1 MPQLRRIPKAGLVG
15 VVAGV
20 IALAVV
26 FWPGTSDP
34 EPEVPVERHKLALMT
49 SLPIYW
55 PEGSDI
61 ASLVDKH
68 SETPWVRE
76 TLERRYE
83 ITPLDS
89 LTGNEGEPAPIKQ
102 FEWLVIAQPR
112 GLSPADN
119 EGLDAWVRE
128 GGKLLYVLDPMLT
141 GHYSVALSD
150 PSHPTAVGLIPPVIL
165 RWGMT
170 LRFDDF
176 QPLELRE
183 ADYGKG
189 TVPVQVAGEVILLEE
204 FEGLSDDQSAARGN
218 CTILGD
224 GIAAQCF
231 VGAGQVF
238 LLADAAILEMP
249 DAQGPAEEQL
259 LSLLEHAFEE

>member
-1 MPQLRRIPKAGLVG
+1 MSQILRIPKSAIAGLV
-15 VVAGV
+15 ALFMALSV
-20 IALAVV
+20 IAWLSA
-26 FWPGTSDP
+26 TDP
-34 EPEVPVERHKLALMT
+34 EIPEERHKLALMT
-49 SLPIYW
+49 SLPVYW

-61 ASLVDKH
+61 ASLVDTD
-68 SETPWVRE
+68 SENPWVRE

-89 LTGNEGEPAPIKQ
+89 LTGNEGESAPI
-102 FEWLVIAQPR
+102 EGLDRLIIAQPR

-119 EGLDAWVRE
+119 EGLDTWVRE
-128 GGKLLYVLDPMLT
+128 GGKLLYFLDPMLT

-150 PSHPTAVGLIPPVIL
+150 PSHPTAVGLIPPVVL

-176 QPLELRE
+176 QPFELRE
-183 ADYGKG
+183 ADYGQG

-204 FEGLSDDQSAARGN
+204 IEGLSEEQLAARGS
-218 CTILGD
+218 CAVLGD
-224 GIAAQCF
+224 GIAAKCS

-249 DAQGPAEEQL
+249 EAEGPAEEQL
-259 LSLLEHAFEE
+259 LALLEHAFEE

>member
-1 MPQLRRIPKAGLVG
+1 
-15 VVAGV
+15 
-20 IALAVV
+20 
-26 FWPGTSDP
+26 
-34 EPEVPVERHKLALMT
+34 
-49 SLPIYW
+49 
-55 PEGSDI
+55 
-61 ASLVDKH
+61 
-68 SETPWVRE
+68 
-76 TLERRYE
+76 
-83 ITPLDS
+83 
-89 LTGNEGEPAPIKQ
+89 
-102 FEWLVIAQPR
+102 
-112 GLSPADN
+112 
-119 EGLDAWVRE
+119 
-128 GGKLLYVLDPMLT
+128 
-141 GHYSVALSD
+141 
-150 PSHPTAVGLIPPVIL
+150 
-165 RWGMT
+165 MT

-189 TVPVQVAGEVILLEE
+189 TVPVQVAGEVILLDE